1 MATWCSTSILA
12 HLTTWSV
19 TNHYFVILSPIETPR
34 KIKFGD
40 GNILTST
47 VKGTLKLGDMVL
59 YNVLYIPGLS
69 NNLISVSGTNGGTWQ
84 ICKNSA
90 TLFDSTGKQ
99 VITAQMQGGLYPIK
113 VSQLA
118 QSLSAIADT
127 PSTPL
132 TDWHLRLGHL
142 NVRSLMRLA
151 RLEKISGLSQ
161 VSDKEIHG
169 FECKDCLLGKGT
181 RLPAPPNDTRATV
194 PLAVVHTDIWGPSPV
209 PSIGG
214 CKYFLTCYDDYTHK
228 VHITFLKHKSDAF
241 HSNDKLHCQSGAS
254 NQSPS
259 QRHPL

>member
-1 MATWCSTSILA
+1 MSSIFLA
-12 HLTTWSV
+12 
-19 TNHYFVILSPIETPR
+19 
-34 KIKFGD
+34 
-40 GNILTST
+40 
-47 VKGTLKLGDMVL
+47 VKQSDFSLWH
-59 YNVLYIPGLS
+59 
-69 NNLISVSGTNGGTWQ
+69 NGGTWQ

-161 VSDKEIHG
+161 VSDKEIHDLNV
-169 FECKDCLLGKGT
+169 KDCLLGKGT

-194 PLAVVHTDIWGPSPV
+194 PLAVVHTDIWGPSPCAIHWRLQV
-209 PSIGG
+209 TS
-214 CKYFLTCYDDYTHK
+214 
-228 VHITFLKHKSDAF
+228 
-241 HSNDKLHCQSGAS
+241 
-254 NQSPS
+254 
-259 QRHPL
+259 